1 MATISD
7 VSRLAKVSKATVSRV
22 LSGNRGVRDDSRDA
36 VLKAVDTLNYRP
48 NVLAQ
53 NLASQKVNYVGV
65 VLENC
70 DSDLI
75 GTSLTYLAR
84 GIEQQGLDMLVYLA
98 ADDAARDQ
106 HIERLQSMNAA
117 AILVLG
123 AKNLSIS
130 DERIIQIDAAG
141 ACQVSFDYQFACES
155 AGRYLLSQGHRQI
168 ALWLND
174 DEAVNES
181 LLSGY
186 RLALQNQ
193 SLPFNRQLVLR
204 GDKGSDQPLL
214 ELLNRYLPFTALIV
228 RWDSDAAS
236 AMRLLREF
244 NIVVPQEVSVMSLE
258 GSALAE
264 QLYPTLTCIQYPLTE
279 LINNALAKLSAL
291 LHQADD
297 QHERGLLKGRLVI
310 RDSVASIT
318 G

>member
-1 MATISD
+1 MATIND

-22 LSGNRGVRDDSRDA
+22 LSGTRGVRDDSRTA
-36 VLKAVDTLNYRP
+36 VLKAVETLNYRP

-65 VLENC
+65 VLQGC

-75 GTSLTYLAR
+75 GTSLKYLAR
-84 GIEQQGLDMLVYLA
+84 EIEKQGLDMLVYFA
-98 ADDAARDQ
+98 EDDATRDQ

-117 AILVLG
+117 AIMVLG
-123 AKNLSIS
+123 AKNLSSS
-130 DERIIQIDAAG
+130 DERIIQIDAAQ
-141 ACQVSFDYQFACES
+141 AAHVSFDYQFACES

-174 DEAVNES
+174 DEAVNEL

-193 SLPFNRQLVLR
+193 SLPFNRQLVLHGSR
-204 GDKGSDQPLL
+204 GSEQPLL

-244 NIVVPQEVSVMSLE
+244 NVVVPQEVSVMSLE
-258 GSALAE
+258 GSSLAE
-264 QLYPTLTCIQYPLTE
+264 QLYPTLTCIQYPFTE
-279 LINNALAKLSAL
+279 LMDGALIQLSAL
-291 LHQADD
+291 LNQSNKQQA
-297 QHERGLLKGRLVI
+297 HALLKGRLVI
-310 RDSVASIT
+310 RDSVVPIT